1 MQRKVHLVKILI
13 QYSMIF
19 KNSVFV
25 FFAVFDYTQGMIDR
39 FAKPGR
45 SRVVRTIFVR
55 FGGPV
60 WPGKISR
67 CTTY

>member
-25 FFAVFDYTQGMIDR
+25 FFAVLDYTQGTIDR
-39 FAKPGR
+39 FAKLGR
-45 SRVVRTIFVR
+45 SRVVRTILVR
-55 FGGPV
+55 FGSLV
-60 WPGKISR
+60 EK
-67 CTTY
+67 